1 MSNIRVRIA
10 PSPTGK
16 FQIGN
21 ARTALFNY
29 LFAKKNGGV
38 FIVRMEDTDQSRST
52 KESEEN
58 ILKSLD
64 FLGLSWD
71 EGPIMGEDGY
81 KGGFGP
87 YRQMERLNTYPEYI
101 DKLIN
106 EGGAYRC
113 FCTTEELEEERNKQ
127 KEKGIAAPKYSG
139 KCRNLTKAEIE
150 EKIKT
155 GLSYTVR
162 LKIKP
167 EKIKFNDL
175 IKGALEID
183 MSNYGDPVLV
193 RSDGMPLY
201 NFVVVIDDLLMKI
214 THVIRGEDH
223 ISNTPIQIQIHEALG
238 NTPPEFG
245 HIPLTL
251 TPDKKKLSKRHGAV
265 SIDKYK
271 EMGYLKEALINFLV
285 LLGWSSGNEQEIY
298 SLEEL
303 IEVFDLSRMQKS
315 NAIFDIERLNWLNGV
330 WIRKKDIQEIVDLSK
345 PYFEKM
351 NVKFDQDYLS
361 KIIILIR
368 DRLKYLSQIPELTD
382 YFFNEGK
389 LDKEK
394 LVFKKS
400 TAEATKKGLEAAE
413 NKLSAQD
420 KWPNDVEDFNK
431 LLAEVVSENSLLN
444 GDVFWPIRYSLSFSE
459 ASPSPAEL
467 LWALPKDVSISRI
480 KTAIDTL

>member
-21 ARTALFNY
+21 ARTALFNF
-29 LFAKKNGGV
+29 LFAKKSGGT

-58 ILKSLD
+58 ILKSMD
-64 FLGLSWD
+64 WLGLSWD
-71 EGPIMGEDGY
+71 EGPTIEGDGY
-81 KGGFGP
+81 KGSFGP
-87 YRQMERLNTYPEYI
+87 YRQVERLNTYDEYI
-101 DKLIN
+101 NMLIN
-106 EGGAYRC
+106 EGKAYKC
-113 FCTTEELEEERNKQ
+113 FCTTEELEEERSKQ

-139 KCRNLTKAEIE
+139 KCKNLSKE
-150 EKIKT
+150 EVEANIKE
-155 GLSYTVR
+155 GMPFTVR
-162 LKIKP
+162 FIIKP
-167 EKIKFNDL
+167 EKVKFNDL
-175 IKGALEID
+175 VKGDVEID

-238 NTPPEFG
+238 NTPPKFG

-265 SIDKYK
+265 SIDEYR

-303 IEVFDLSRMQKS
+303 INVFDLSRMQKS
-315 NAIFDIERLNWLNGV
+315 NAIFDIERLNWLNGI
-330 WIRKKDIQEIVDLSK
+330 WIRKKDINEIVDLSK

-351 NVKFDQDYLS
+351 NVKSDQEYLN
-361 KIIILIR
+361 KIMLLIR
-368 DRLKYLSQIPELTD
+368 DRLKYLSQIPELTN
-382 YFFNEGK
+382 YFFNEGR
-389 LDKEK
+389 LDKQK

-400 TAEATKKGLEAAE
+400 TAETTKKGLEAAC
-413 NKLSAQD
+413 NKLSSLGR
-420 KWPNDVEDFNK
+420 WPESTEDFSTI
-431 LLAEVVSENSLLN
+431 LAGAVADNGMAN

-459 ASPSPAEL
+459 TSPSPAEL
-467 LWALPKDVSISRI
+467 LWALPKEVSLTRI
-480 KTAIDTL
+480 KKAIDAL